1 VDTRSKILTAAA
13 LRTGPPLPRPLLV
26 VTGCFDMLRAWHA
39 RELQA
44 ARERAGAAALL
55 VAVLPAPA
63 AVLGQRARVELV
75 AALRVVDYVVS
86 IDDRDA
92 NTLID
97 SLQPAAVV
105 RLEAAD
111 ARLTRQLIE
120 DVQRRQIR

>member
-1 VDTRSKILTAAA
+1 VDTRSKILTAAEV
-13 LRTGPPLPRPLLV
+13 RSGPPLPRPLLV
-26 VTGCFDMLRAWHA
+26 ATGCFDVLRAWHA
-39 RELQA
+39 RELRA
-44 ARERAGAAALL
+44 ARERTGAAALL

-63 AVLGQRARVELV
+63 AVLDQRARLELV

-86 IDDRDA
+86 IDDGDA
-92 NTLID
+92 NTLVEA
-97 SLQPAAVV
+97 LQPAAVV